1 MIMIKFNPISNLR
14 ATQNLRATVSE
25 NPYHN
30 QHIKEITEAID
41 ETVFEIQAHYDSI
54 LLMMQQ
60 EIDDQ
65 NTRIEQLEAQLKKPH
80 TVDVFA
86 RLNMQSVKEVRDKI
100 LNMLKF

>member
-1 MIMIKFNPISNLR
+1 MLKFNPLSNLR
-14 ATQNLRATVSE
+14 ATQNLRASISE

-30 QHIKEITEAID
+30 QHIKEITACID
-41 ETVFEIQAHYDSI
+41 DTVMELQTYYDSI

-60 EIDDQ
+60 QIDDL
-65 NTRIEQLEAQLKKPH
+65 TARLEQMEAQSKKPH

-86 RLNMQSVKEVRDKI
+86 RLNVQSVKEVRDKI

>member
-1 MIMIKFNPISNLR
+1 MIKFNPISNLR

-30 QHIKEITEAID
+30 QHIKEITETID

-65 NTRIEQLEAQLKKPH
+65 NTRIEQLETQLKKPH

>member
-1 MIMIKFNPISNLR
+1 MLNFNPLSNLR
-14 ATQNLRATVSE
+14 ATQNLRATVSD

-30 QHIKEITEAID
+30 QHIKEITACID
-41 ETVFEIQAHYDSI
+41 NTIFELQAHYDAI

-60 EIDDQ
+60 QIDDL
-65 NTRIEQLEAQLKKPH
+65 TARLEQLEAQSKKPH

-100 LNMLKF
+100 IKMLKF

>member
-1 MIMIKFNPISNLR
+1 MELQS
-14 ATQNLRATVSE
+14 
-25 NPYHN
+25 Y
-30 QHIKEITEAID
+30 
-41 ETVFEIQAHYDSI
+41 YDAI

-60 EIDDQ
+60 QIDDL
-65 NTRIEQLEAQLKKPH
+65 TARLEQLEAQSKKSH

>member
-1 MIMIKFNPISNLR
+1 MMKFNPISNLR

-60 EIDDQ
+60 MIDDQ
-65 NTRIEQLEAQLKKPH
+65 NARIEQLEAQLKKPH